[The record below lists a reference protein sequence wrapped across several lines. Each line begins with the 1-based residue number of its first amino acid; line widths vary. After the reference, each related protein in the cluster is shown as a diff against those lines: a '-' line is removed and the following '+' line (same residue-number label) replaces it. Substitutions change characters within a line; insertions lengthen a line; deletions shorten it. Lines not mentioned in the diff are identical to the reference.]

1 MAEPEREPGRL
12 VRETWVTW
20 AKRQPD
26 PKPSWLVPWE
36 DLSED
41 QRKVDAEIE
50 AAVRADELERFRRFS
65 RAFADGGDET
75 TMAALY
81 DEAMATGARAERDR
95 CVAEIFAYADE
106 HLAPLIGVVYRD
118 AARLLL
124 REAP

>member
-1 MAEPEREPGRL
+1 VTEPAREPGQL

-36 DLSED
+36 DLSEA
-41 QRKVDAEIE
+41 QREVDAEIE
-50 AAVRADELERFRRFS
+50 AAVRADELERFRCFS
-65 RAFADGGDET
+65 RAFADGSDET

-81 DEAMATGARAERDR
+81 DEAMATGARAERER
-95 CVAEIFAYADE
+95 CVAEILAYADQI
-106 HLAPLIGVVYRD
+106 LTPLLGATYRD

-124 REAP
+124 RKTT